1 MPSNKTSLYDGSVTI
16 IGGSLD
22 LTGQVGLADGAIT
35 KGDATIT
42 VDNGTYDWVVGNEV
56 YGCESSGEGDIK
68 HIGTISSI
76 TVNSGTS
83 GGSNLDA
90 TLTLVEPAKI
100 SAADNSIIVNV
111 LPKYEIVAIQVVVAG
126 QLTNLVPARNYYQGT
141 LYSDGATTWTEASS
155 VSYYGA
161 ASSAAGSIFN
171 ITSIDAGITIEGR
184 WKKVTMSSGDACICY
199 LKATP
204 SRGIKGVSNQGY

>member
-1 MPSNKTSLYDGSVTI
+1 MPSNKTSIYDGSVCLINDT
-16 IGGSLD
+16 LD

-35 KGDATIT
+35 KGDANVT
-42 VDNGTYDWVVGNEV
+42 VDNGTYDWVVGDEV
-56 YGCESSGEGDIK
+56 YGCESSGEGAIK

-100 SAADNSIIVNV
+100 SAANNSIIVNV
-111 LPKYEIVAIQVVVAG
+111 LPKYEIVSIQVVVAG
-126 QLTNLVPARNYYQGT
+126 QLTNLVPARNYYPGN
-141 LYSDGATTWTEASS
+141 LYSDGVTTWTEASS

-161 ASSAAGSIFN
+161 ASGGAGVAFSIS
-171 ITSIDAGITIEGR
+171 SIDAGITIEGR

>member
-1 MPSNKTSLYDGSVTI
+1 MPSNKTSIYDGSVCLINDT
-16 IGGSLD
+16 LD
-22 LTGQVGLADGAIT
+22 LTGQVGLSRGTIT
-35 KGDATIT
+35 KGAATIR

-56 YGCESSGEGDIK
+56 YGCESSGEGAIK

-83 GGSNLDA
+83 GGSDLDA

-100 SAADNSIIVNV
+100 SAVDNSIIVNV

-126 QLTNLVPARNYYQGT
+126 QLTNLVPARNYYPGT

-161 ASSAAGSIFN
+161 ASGGAGSIFS
-171 ITSIDAGITIEGR
+171 ITTIDAGITIEGR
-184 WKKVTMSSGDACICY
+184 WKKVTMSSSDACICY
-199 LKATP
+199 LKAAP
-204 SRGIKGVSNQGY
+204 SRGIRGASNQGY